1 MDQNMTS
8 NELDAG
14 EGEKH
19 VPRLGDS
26 AYNEMKERLIRGVY
40 KPGYKMTVRAVAEDL
55 DVSSTPARDAL
66 NRLITDRA
74 LAYTGPK
81 TVVVPILTHQDLK
94 EITAIRIALEGL
106 AAELSAPYATPILI
120 ENLIKI
126 QSLINNALDAGDY
139 QTALLHNKEFHF
151 LVYRL
156 AGMPHL
162 ISMIEGLW
170 LRIGPSL
177 YNLYPEFAS
186 EKSGVR
192 NHEMAL
198 DALNERDG
206 AALRAAFENDI
217 REGYRRLRRTA
228 SKADAN

>member
-1 MDQNMTS
+1 MTS
-8 NELDAG
+8 NEMDAG

-19 VPRLGDS
+19 IPNLGDA
-26 AYNEMKERLIRGVY
+26 AYKEMKERLIRGVY
-40 KPGYKMTVRAVAEDL
+40 RPGYKMTVRAVAEDL

-66 NRLITDRA
+66 NRLISDGA
-74 LAYTGPK
+74 LVYAGPK
-81 TVVVPILTHQDLK
+81 TVIVPILTNNDLR
-94 EITAIRIALEGL
+94 EITVIRIALEGL
-106 AAELSAPYATPILI
+106 AAELGAPIATPTLIRNLI
-120 ENLIKI
+120 EI
-126 QSLINNALDAGDY
+126 QTLINNALEVNDY
-139 QTALLHNKEFHF
+139 SAALWHNKEFHF

-177 YNLYPEFAS
+177 YNLYPEFAE

-198 DALNERDG
+198 EALNDRDG
-206 AALRAAFENDI
+206 AALRAAFESDI
-217 REGYRRLRRTA
+217 RDGYRRLRRA
-228 SKADAN
+228 AGEMEANQIQ